1 MEKFD
6 DLAERQLDTR
16 AIFDGK
22 ILHLRLDHVRLPNGK
37 TAEREYLRHG
47 GAVCVLPLL
56 DDGTVL
62 MERQYRYPMGQ
73 VMREI
78 PAGKLDFPD
87 EDPETA
93 ARRELREETG
103 ALAGELIPLGLFYPA
118 CAYSS
123 EAIHMYLARKITF
136 GERELD
142 EDEFL
147 NVERVPLKELARL
160 VLAGEIPDA
169 KTQLAILKV
178 SCLLQKNFI

>member
-103 ALAGELIPLGLFYPA
+103 LVVTERDLDWLGVVHRNSDTNRIDFFVAVRGFTGDPEIREPDKCDRLEWHDPQALPA
-118 CAYSS
+118 CMVDYVRRALG
-123 EAIHMYLARKITF
+123 AGQGPWIL
-136 GERELD
+136 ELGW
-142 EDEFL
+142 
-147 NVERVPLKELARL
+147 NSQA
-160 VLAGEIPDA
+160 
-169 KTQLAILKV
+169 
-178 SCLLQKNFI
+178 